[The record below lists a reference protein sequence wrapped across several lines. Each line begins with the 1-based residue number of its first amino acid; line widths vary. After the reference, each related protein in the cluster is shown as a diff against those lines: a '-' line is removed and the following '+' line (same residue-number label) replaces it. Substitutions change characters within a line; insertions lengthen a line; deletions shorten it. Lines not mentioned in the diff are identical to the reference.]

1 MGSRLKQVFS
11 PLRLTRSLIPIQP
24 HVFRQY
30 KAELMAV
37 FTSGAGRVLE
47 IGCGRR
53 HYVGYCGA
61 VEYVGVDIDMRPDVF
76 ASATHLP
83 FREGSFDGVVMMD
96 VLEHVDDVGSAVGE
110 LWRVLNRGGRLLII
124 APNTV
129 GFGLYDSFADKTHRH
144 HFSWWGL
151 SKILRKNRFRIEE
164 RITLPLHIYLPVKSR
179 LLRIIQQ
186 SICVVAVKNDE
197 P

>member
-47 IGCGRR
+47 IGCGAK

-61 VEYVGVDIDMRPDVF
+61 IEYVGVDIDMRPDVF
-76 ASATHLP
+76 ASAASLP
-83 FREGSFDGVVMMD
+83 FRDGCFDRVVMMD
-96 VLEHVDDVGSAVGE
+96 VLEHVDDVYQAVRE
-110 LWRVLNRGGRLLII
+110 SWRVLNGSGRLLII
-124 APNTV
+124 TPNTV
-129 GFGLYDSFADKTHRH
+129 GFGVYDSFADKTHKH

-151 SKILRKNRFRIEE
+151 SRILWKNRFRIGE
-164 RITLPLHIYLPVKSR
+164 RITLLLHIYLPIKSR
-179 LLRIIQQ
+179 LLRILQQ
-186 SICVVAVKNDE
+186 SISVVAVKDDGT
-197 P
+197 